1 MQYRVVVTGMG
12 TVSPV
17 GLDVASTWAAL
28 VAGRSG
34 VDYITCFD
42 TSDHTTKIAA
52 EVKGFDPA
60 QYMDRKEARRTDRYA
75 QLAMAAAMQAL
86 QSSGLKVDSGN
97 ADDVGVVIGSGIG
110 GIHSLSEG
118 FKTLFE
124 RGPQRLSPFLVTM
137 LLNSMAAGQVAIQ
150 FGLRGPNMAAVAA
163 CATGNHAIGEAFHYI
178 QRGDAVAMLAGGAEA
193 PITPIGIGA
202 FNVMRAISTRNHEP
216 TRASRPFDAQ
226 RDGVVIGEAGAV
238 LVLEEYEHAKARGAN
253 MLAEVVGFGASA
265 DATHITVPAEGGAG
279 AVLAIRR
286 ALRKA
291 EMTPDDIGYIN
302 AHGTST
308 HLNDRA
314 ETQAIKTV
322 FGEHAY
328 RVPISATKSM
338 VGHLLGAA
346 GALEAI
352 VCVKTLNT
360 CIIHPTINLDYPD
373 PECDL
378 DYVPHV
384 ARRVEVRAV
393 LSNSLGFG
401 GQNSALIFRKIDGK

>member
-216 TRASRPFDAQ
+216 TRASRPFDA
-226 RDGVVIGEAGAV
+226 
-238 LVLEEYEHAKARGAN
+238 
-253 MLAEVVGFGASA
+253 
-265 DATHITVPAEGGAG
+265 
-279 AVLAIRR
+279 
-286 ALRKA
+286 
-291 EMTPDDIGYIN
+291 
-302 AHGTST
+302 
-308 HLNDRA
+308 
-314 ETQAIKTV
+314 
-322 FGEHAY
+322 
-328 RVPISATKSM
+328 
-338 VGHLLGAA
+338 
-346 GALEAI
+346 
-352 VCVKTLNT
+352 
-360 CIIHPTINLDYPD
+360 
-373 PECDL
+373 
-378 DYVPHV
+378 
-384 ARRVEVRAV
+384 
-393 LSNSLGFG
+393 
-401 GQNSALIFRKIDGK
+401 